1 MRRNLHGIKIFK
13 SRKDTPTCQ
22 TTNWTKLITI
32 SSRRSQNKLQTKITS
47 AQDFRPEAKM
57 IELDFQQFHDQQYR
71 EQRYELYMLKNGL
84 GDILYIGISKNDIW
98 ERWFGWGGHMMWDGE
113 VKKKWNLSEK
123 RMNYIEKFST
133 TRNDLCF

>member
-1 MRRNLHGIKIFK
+1 
-13 SRKDTPTCQ
+13 
-22 TTNWTKLITI
+22 
-32 SSRRSQNKLQTKITS
+32 
-47 AQDFRPEAKM
+47 M
-57 IELDFQQFHDQQYR
+57 IELAFQQFHDQQYR

-123 RMNYIEKFST
+123 RMNYIGKFST
-133 TRNDLCF
+133 IRNDL